1 MDITEFP
8 FFARLVRQQAS
19 VSQQKKVGRV
29 GEGGTGSAPR
39 ERARRVSLPVP
50 YQPACGRSRLR
61 SHRQMQQQ
69 ARTRRSPSHTG
80 VVRSENLPSSSV
92 LEQAV
97 VLHGWD
103 EAVRTAGLYRVLQY
117 ADRGQGARTGERY
130 CVPCLSG
137 WLAVLPCLA
146 SKFFDVVQ

>member
-1 MDITEFP
+1 M
-8 FFARLVRQQAS
+8 Q
-19 VSQQKKVGRV
+19 
-29 GEGGTGSAPR
+29 
-39 ERARRVSLPVP
+39 LPVP

-103 EAVRTAGLYRVLQY
+103 EAVRTAGLYRVMQY
-117 ADRGQGARTGERY
+117 ADRGQGAAPGNATVSPVSPDGSPSSH
-130 CVPCLSG
+130 V
-137 WLAVLPCLA
+137 
-146 SKFFDVVQ
+146 